1 MNIVKTHITRDDAAK
16 LLRKW
21 RTRRANRIGI
31 RRGPFL
37 QCLDAGPRTTLYAY
51 HDNYGQTI
59 QIITDRTPIHK
70 SAGIIS
76 DKCELS
82 IRTN

>member
-1 MNIVKTHITRDDAAK
+1 MAIIKTSITRDGAAK

-37 QCLDAGPRTTLYAY
+37 QCLYAGYRKTLYAY
-51 HDNYGQTI
+51 HDNYGTTI
-59 QIITDRTPIHK
+59 TIITDRTPIHK

-76 DKCELS
+76 DKCELT